1 VITNV
6 KEVQRYNVKI
16 NTIDPT
22 TDKRW
27 DEFVAGQKSGVIF
40 HTAAWAR
47 VIKESYGYA
56 ARYYVIE
63 DDDDRICAAMPFFQI
78 KSLFTGNRLVS
89 LPFSD
94 FCCPLG
100 NDNEISVLFNHVKQ
114 ELGEGAGSYLEIRG
128 WPDGLSPD
136 RLGLHR
142 RDYHLLYLL
151 DLEPD
156 AEKLN
161 GKFHDSV
168 RRGIRQAEKRGVE
181 VRMTHD
187 EADLDLF
194 YKLHLITR
202 KKLGVL
208 PQPRSF
214 FKALYRNVISQNLG
228 FTGLAE
234 SEGKIIAGV
243 VFLNYKDTIY
253 YKFNASHEEYLH
265 KRPNHLVTWEAIK
278 SACAQNYKHFDF
290 GRCSPEEEG
299 LRTFKTRWGAKEIM
313 LPYYYYPRVQGI
325 SAASENSVRY
335 RIMRLFSRLTPL
347 STFESAGSFLYK
359 HLG

>member
-1 VITNV
+1 MN
-6 KEVQRYNVKI
+6 I

-22 TDKRW
+22 IDKRW
-27 DEFVAGQKSGVIF
+27 DEFVASQKNGAVF

-47 VIKESYGYA
+47 VIKEAYGYSP
-56 ARYYVIE
+56 RYYVIE
-63 DDDDRICAAMPFFQI
+63 DDDSRIRAAIPFFQI

-100 NDNEISVLFNHVKQ
+100 NNEEVVCLLNRAKQ
-114 ELGEGAGSYLEIRG
+114 ELGDGAGSYLEIRG
-128 WPDGLSPD
+128 WPEGPSPAS
-136 RLGLHR
+136 LGLHR
-142 RDYHLLYLL
+142 RDYHLLYVL
-151 DLEPD
+151 DLEPEAD
-156 AEKLN
+156 KLN
-161 GKFHDSV
+161 EKFHDSV

-181 VRMTHD
+181 VRMTND

-194 YKLHLITR
+194 YKLHLVTR

-208 PQPRSF
+208 PQPHSF
-214 FKALYRNVISQNLG
+214 FKALYQNVISQKLG

-243 VFLNYKDTIY
+243 VFLKYKDTVY
-253 YKFNASHEEYLH
+253 YKFNASDEEYLQ

-299 LRTFKTRWGAKEIM
+299 LRTFKTRWGAKEIK
-313 LPYYYYPRVQGI
+313 LPYYYYPKVQGI
-325 SAASENSVRY
+325 SAASENSIRY
-335 RIMRLFSRLTPL
+335 RIMRLFSRMMPL
-347 STFESAGSFLYK
+347 AAFESAGSFLYR